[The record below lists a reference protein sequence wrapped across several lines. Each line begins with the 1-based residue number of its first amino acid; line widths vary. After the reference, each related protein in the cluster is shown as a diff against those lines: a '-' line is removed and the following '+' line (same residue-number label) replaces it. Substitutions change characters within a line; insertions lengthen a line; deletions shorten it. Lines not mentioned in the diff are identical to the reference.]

1 MSKFSLKSLFGPQDM
16 TVGNPTSVLIKFA
29 IPLLIGNFAQQMY
42 NTVDAIV
49 VGHYIGDTALA
60 SVGAANPI
68 LNLLMSLFMGV
79 AGGAGIIVS
88 QAFGA
93 KDREKLSRAVGS
105 ILFLTVLAGVTVTV
119 LGMLIA
125 RPMLILLDTPA
136 EILGEH
142 LLDGASGYLFIF
154 MAGFLGCSFYNMGSG
169 ILRGLGDSVMPL
181 VYLVICCVINIVLDI
196 TFVGV
201 LNMGVPGVS
210 LATVIAQ
217 MVSGVLCMIRLSKMR
232 SVLDVKLGL
241 IVKPDVNLCGHVVK
255 VGAPSGLTQ
264 AVFSC
269 AGLVVQ
275 ALANSFG
282 TTFIAANIVI
292 MRVDGFAMMP
302 NFSLGMAMTTYVGQ
316 NIGAGNMKR
325 VSESAKH
332 GLRISLSICGVLV
345 LALVLFGEGLA
356 RMFSSTPEVV
366 DLSVRMLRVLAV
378 GYLAVAVTQVLT
390 GIMRGAGDTVTPM
403 FVSIFTTVV
412 LRVPLAYLMAFMTRS
427 EAYPVGR
434 PEVMFISMLISW
446 VVGAVITAVVYM
458 RGGWKKKYKAIG
470 ERKVKA

>member
-1 MSKFSLKSLFGPQDM
+1 
-16 TVGNPTSVLIKFA
+16 
-29 IPLLIGNFAQQMY
+29 
-42 NTVDAIV
+42 
-49 VGHYIGDTALA
+49 
-60 SVGAANPI
+60 
-68 LNLLMSLFMGV
+68 
-79 AGGAGIIVS
+79 
-88 QAFGA
+88 
-93 KDREKLSRAVGS
+93 
-105 ILFLTVLAGVTVTV
+105 
-119 LGMLIA
+119 MLIA

-169 ILRGLGDSVMPL
+169 ILRGLGDSIMPL

-201 LNMGVPGVS
+201 LDMGVPGVS

-241 IVKPDVNLCGHVVK
+241 IVKPDVALCGHVVK

-316 NIGAGNMKR
+316 NIGAGNTKR
-325 VSESAKH
+325 VNEAAKH
-332 GLRISLSICGVLV
+332 GLRISLTICTVLV
-345 LALVLFGEGLA
+345 VALVIFGEYLA

-366 DLSVRMLRVLAV
+366 DLSMRMRRVLAV

-470 ERKVKA
+470 DRKVKA